1 MIESLF
7 PHSVNPIGHYQDPDY
22 ALCDLRLCYKINVL
36 VPATLARYLWP
47 RVKCSKAARLGNQ
60 LDLGKLTLGQ

>member
-1 MIESLF
+1 MLY
-7 PHSVNPIGHYQDPDY
+7 VTYDY
-22 ALCDLRLCYKINVL
+22 VTNVL